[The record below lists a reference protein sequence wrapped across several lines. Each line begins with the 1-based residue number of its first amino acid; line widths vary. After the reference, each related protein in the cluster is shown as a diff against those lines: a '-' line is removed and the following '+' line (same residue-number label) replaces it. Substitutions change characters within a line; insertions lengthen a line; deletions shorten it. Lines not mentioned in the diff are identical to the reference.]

1 MQDAVPLSPYRSDR
15 QYARLETYR
24 RLGLPD
30 TTWAAEQFNVR
41 VHVSSA
47 GPMGFEPRT
56 AEIWETVD
64 RLPLQVKD
72 VLRGVIDELRLDH
85 DGSFPIG
92 TLGTWR
98 DGVMRI
104 NRDWSLIPALRESRW
119 HKDLGYDLL
128 RIPRDQIVRRAKLD
142 EALRAAPASQG
153 MDIDPSSFFS
163 SGVLRPSPVKELVSK
178 FGEAVV
184 SIETPS
190 GKGSGFVINKEGFAI
205 TNAHVIQG
213 ETRISAILY
222 QNVPGGLTRR
232 RVEDVEIVAIN
243 PFFDLALIKL
253 PLPADLKPSHVVLG
267 NGEDV
272 NTGDSVFAVGN
283 PLGLERSVTQ
293 GIVSSRSRNLQG
305 QLYLQTDTAINPGNS
320 GGPLFNQR
328 GEVIGV
334 TSRGARA
341 DMADNLG
348 FAIPVSYVKD
358 FLRHRE
364 AFSFDKTNPNSG
376 YRYLDPPRRLRPGSP
391 QGLIPSRGSQQPQSA
406 APSASNGSAAGPR
419 TNR

>member
-1 MQDAVPLSPYRSDR
+1 MVWMRSIAVASLVWLGVAP
-15 QYARLETYR
+15 ARGAVYETLILKDGQR
-24 RLGLPD
+24 VTGEVV
-30 TTWAAEQFNVR
+30 AEKSN
-41 VHVSSA
+41 
-47 GPMGFEPRT
+47 
-56 AEIWETVD
+56 
-64 RLPLQVKD
+64 
-72 VLRGVIDELRLDH
+72 
-85 DGSFPIG
+85 
-92 TLGTWR
+92 
-98 DGVMRI
+98 
-104 NRDWSLIPALRESRW
+104 ALYV
-119 HKDLGYDLL
+119 DLGYDLL
-128 RIPRDQIVRRAKLD
+128 RIPRDQIVRRTKGD
-142 EALRAAPASQG
+142 EPSRNSVAAPQG
-153 MDIDPSSFFS
+153 IEADS
-163 SGVLRPSPVKELVSK
+163 SGFYSSGMLKPSPVKELVSR

-190 GKGSGFVINKEGFAI
+190 GKGSGFIINKEGYAI

-222 QNVPGGLTRR
+222 QNSGGGLLRR
-232 RVEDVEIVAIN
+232 RIDDAEIVAIN
-243 PFFDLALIKL
+243 PFFDLALIRL
-253 PLPADLKPSHVVLG
+253 PLPSDLKPSHVVLG

-320 GGPLFNQR
+320 GGPLFNLR

-348 FAIPVSYVKD
+348 FAIPVGYVRD
-358 FLRHRE
+358 FIRHRE

-376 YRYLDPPRRLRPGSP
+376 YRYLDPPRRLRAGAPK
-391 QGLIPSRGSQQPQSA
+391 GLIPSRGTEQPAASGGVPNTASA
-406 APSASNGSAAGPR
+406 PARPSR
-419 TNR
+419 

>member
-1 MQDAVPLSPYRSDR
+1 MVAGEIVADSLTNR
-15 QYARLETYR
+15 
-24 RLGLPD
+24 
-30 TTWAAEQFNVR
+30 
-41 VHVSSA
+41 
-47 GPMGFEPRT
+47 GPMGFLRAIVAT
-56 AEIWETVD
+56 ALLGSAGSLAEAAGFET
-64 RLPLQVKD
+64 LILKD
-72 VLRGVIDELRLDH
+72 GQRVTGEVVAEKA
-85 DGSFPIG
+85 
-92 TLGTWR
+92 
-98 DGVMRI
+98 
-104 NRDWSLIPALRESRW
+104 NALYI
-119 HKDLGYDLL
+119 DLGYDLL
-128 RIPRDQIVRRAKLD
+128 RIPRDQIVRRAKAD
-142 EALRAAPASQG
+142 EGTRAAPAAPTL
-153 MDIDPSSFFS
+153 DTDPSGFFS
-163 SGVLRPSPVKELVSK
+163 SGSLRLSPVKELVSK
-178 FGEAVV
+178 FGDAVI

-190 GKGSGFVINKEGFAI
+190 AKGSGFLINREGFAI

-213 ETRISAILY
+213 ETRIAAILY
-222 QNVPGGLTRR
+222 QNVPGGLARR
-232 RVEDVEIVAIN
+232 RVEDVEIVALN
-243 PFFDLALIKL
+243 PFFDLALIRL
-253 PLPADLKPSHVVLG
+253 PLPPDLKPSHVVLG

-348 FAIPVSYVKD
+348 FAIPISYVKD

-376 YRYLDPPRRLRPGSP
+376 YRYLDPPRRFRFGSP
-391 QGLIPSRGSQQPQSA
+391 PGLIPSRESQPQPSTSG
-406 APSASNGSAAGPR
+406 APTGSGPR
-419 TNR
+419 TKR

>member
-1 MQDAVPLSPYRSDR
+1 MFY
-15 QYARLETYR
+15 
-24 RLGLPD
+24 
-30 TTWAAEQFNVR
+30 
-41 VHVSSA
+41 
-47 GPMGFEPRT
+47 
-56 AEIWETVD
+56 
-64 RLPLQVKD
+64 
-72 VLRGVIDELRLDH
+72 LRLLAFHARDRGLMGWLRAIAAAGLVWLMAPSALGAVFETLILK
-85 DGSFPIG
+85 DGQRVTG
-92 TLGTWR
+92 E
-98 DGVMRI
+98 VVAEKQ
-104 NRDWSLIPALRESRW
+104 NALYV
-119 HKDLGYDLL
+119 DLGYDLL
-128 RIPRDQIVRRAKLD
+128 RIPRDQIVRRAKVD
-142 EALRAAPASQG
+142 EAMQSSSAPQG
-153 MDIDPSSFFS
+153 VETDVSGFFS
-163 SGVLRPSPVKELVSK
+163 SGVLKPSPVKELVSK

-190 GKGSGFVINKEGFAI
+190 GKGSGFLINKEGFAI

-222 QNVPGGLTRR
+222 QNVPGGLARR
-232 RVEDVEIVAIN
+232 RIEDVEIVAIN
-243 PFFDLALIKL
+243 PFFDLALIRL
-253 PLPADLKPSHVVLG
+253 PLPSDLKPNHVVLG

-272 NTGDSVFAVGN
+272 NTGESVFAVGN

-376 YRYLDPPRRLRPGSP
+376 YRYLDPPRRLRPGPP
-391 QGLIPSRGSQQPQSA
+391 QGLIPSRGAQH
-406 APSASNGSAAGPR
+406 
-419 TNR
+419 

>member
-1 MQDAVPLSPYRSDR
+1 MGQSKVIGAIVLGWLMVSPATAAVY
-15 QYARLETYR
+15 ETLILKDGQR
-24 RLGLPD
+24 ITGEVV
-30 TTWAAEQFNVR
+30 AEKQN
-41 VHVSSA
+41 
-47 GPMGFEPRT
+47 
-56 AEIWETVD
+56 
-64 RLPLQVKD
+64 
-72 VLRGVIDELRLDH
+72 
-85 DGSFPIG
+85 
-92 TLGTWR
+92 
-98 DGVMRI
+98 
-104 NRDWSLIPALRESRW
+104 ALYV
-119 HKDLGYDLL
+119 DLGYDLL

-142 EALRAAPASQG
+142 EVSRAPSTATGVEP
-153 MDIDPSSFFS
+153 DPSGFFS
-163 SGVLRPSPVKELVSK
+163 SGALRPSPVKELVAK

-190 GKGSGFVINKEGFAI
+190 GKGSGFVINKDGFAI

-232 RVEDVEIVAIN
+232 RVEDVEIMAIN
-243 PFFDLALIKL
+243 PFFDLALIRL
-253 PLPADLKPSHVVLG
+253 PLPADLKPNHVVLG
-267 NGEDV
+267 NEEDV
-272 NTGDSVFAVGN
+272 NTGDAVFAVGN

-305 QLYLQTDTAINPGNS
+305 QLYLQTDSAINPGNS

-348 FAIPVSYVKD
+348 FAIPVGYVKD

-376 YRYLDPPRRLRPGSP
+376 YRYLDPPRRLRAGPP
-391 QGLIPSRGSQQPQSA
+391 KGLISLGASHSA
-406 APSASNGSAAGPR
+406 GTSSSGATNDSAVGPR
-419 TNR
+419 TNH

>member
-1 MQDAVPLSPYRSDR
+1 M
-15 QYARLETYR
+15 
-24 RLGLPD
+24 GLVRI
-30 TTWAAEQFNVR
+30 AATVGL
-41 VHVSSA
+41 VCLTAAPVSA
-47 GPMGFEPRT
+47 GVFETLILKDGQRVSGEVV
-56 AEIWETVD
+56 AEK
-64 RLPLQVKD
+64 Q
-72 VLRGVIDELRLDH
+72 
-85 DGSFPIG
+85 
-92 TLGTWR
+92 
-98 DGVMRI
+98 
-104 NRDWSLIPALRESRW
+104 NALYV
-119 HKDLGYDLL
+119 DLGYDLL
-128 RIPRDQIVRRAKLD
+128 RIPRDQIARRAKID
-142 EALRAAPASQG
+142 EAIRSAPSSSG
-153 MDIDPSSFFS
+153 TDIDPSGFFS
-163 SGVLRPSPVKELVSK
+163 TGMLRPSPVKELVSK
-178 FGEAVV
+178 FGEAVI

-190 GKGSGFVINKEGFAI
+190 GKGSGFLINKEGFAI

-213 ETRISAILY
+213 ETRVSAILY
-222 QNVPGGLTRR
+222 ENVPGGLTRR

-376 YRYLDPPRRLRPGSP
+376 YRYLDPPRRLRLGSP
-391 QGLIPSRGSQQPQSA
+391 QGLVPSRESRRPQSGATGASHA
-406 APSASNGSAAGPR
+406 AASGPQ

>member
-1 MQDAVPLSPYRSDR
+1 MGLLRVVAAAGLAWLMVPF
-15 QYARLETYR
+15 A
-24 RLGLPD
+24 
-30 TTWAAEQFNVR
+30 
-41 VHVSSA
+41 SA
-47 GPMGFEPRT
+47 GVFETLILKDGQRVT
-56 AEIWETVD
+56 GEVVAEK
-64 RLPLQVKD
+64 Q
-72 VLRGVIDELRLDH
+72 
-85 DGSFPIG
+85 
-92 TLGTWR
+92 
-98 DGVMRI
+98 
-104 NRDWSLIPALRESRW
+104 NALYV
-119 HKDLGYDLL
+119 DLGYDLL

-142 EALRAAPASQG
+142 EALRAGPASQG
-153 MDIDPSSFFS
+153 MDIEPSGFFS
-163 SGVLRPSPVKELVSK
+163 SRMLRPSPVKELVSK

-190 GKGSGFVINKEGFAI
+190 GKGSGFVINREGFAI

>member
-1 MQDAVPLSPYRSDR
+1 M
-15 QYARLETYR
+15 
-24 RLGLPD
+24 
-30 TTWAAEQFNVR
+30 
-41 VHVSSA
+41 
-47 GPMGFEPRT
+47 
-56 AEIWETVD
+56 
-64 RLPLQVKD
+64 
-72 VLRGVIDELRLDH
+72 VLRRVLAAAGLAWFMVPFASAAVFETLILK
-85 DGSFPIG
+85 DGQRVTGEI
-92 TLGTWR
+92 
-98 DGVMRI
+98 VAEKQ
-104 NRDWSLIPALRESRW
+104 NALYI
-119 HKDLGYDLL
+119 DLGYDLL
-128 RIPRDQIVRRAKLD
+128 RIPRDQIARREKLD
-142 EALRAAPASQG
+142 EAVRAMPVVQG
-153 MDIDPSSFFS
+153 TEIDPSGFFS
-163 SGVLRPSPVKELVSK
+163 SGMLRPSPVKELVSK

-184 SIETPS
+184 SLETPS
-190 GKGSGFVINKEGFAI
+190 GKGSGFLINKEGFAI

-213 ETRISAILY
+213 ETRISAIFY

-243 PFFDLALIKL
+243 PFFDLALIRL
-253 PLPADLKPSHVVLG
+253 PLPTDLKPSHVVLG
-267 NGEDV
+267 NEEDV

-348 FAIPVSYVKD
+348 FAIPISYVKD

-391 QGLIPSRGSQQPQSA
+391 KGLIPSRESSQPQSGA
-406 APSASNGSAAGPR
+406 TGASDGSVPGPR